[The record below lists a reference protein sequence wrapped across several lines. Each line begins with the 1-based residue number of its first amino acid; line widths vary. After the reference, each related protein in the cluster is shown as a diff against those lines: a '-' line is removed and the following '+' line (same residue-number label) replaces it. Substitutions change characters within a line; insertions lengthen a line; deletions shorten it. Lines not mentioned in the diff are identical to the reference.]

1 MSRPLPAMLKAGAAI
16 VGAAL
21 AVALLVAGATV
32 LAARHEARQ
41 AHTDAWE
48 RAVAVPMAL
57 EGWLRRHL
65 RPLSALAVS
74 AQSMTAAGAVDPRW
88 SATLDPFVDGLLAAN
103 GRLSGLAVMTAE
115 GRVRRYRRDG
125 PPVVERWSDRPV
137 LTAMVEDLFERART
151 GHATP
156 VWGHP
161 VRRTGS
167 GHALFNVRVPLLDDE
182 GEARAVLMAMIDLE
196 PLDRALPPHLRR
208 ADLTPYILY
217 GPDRVLAHRTLEDA
231 PPPTG
236 DVGAGRP
243 LAALESLEDPV
254 LAALPLAELTPLEAP
269 FDPTP
274 ARVLGQDT
282 PDGPVAHVQR
292 LVSGFSP
299 EPLLIG
305 VHMPAPDP
313 RPGAPL
319 APWAAAASAG
329 VLTVLTLSG
338 VWLVLGRGGGAPG
351 PGAGRTTEAALLAR
365 PVEETEASVLRV
377 VMVDTDRLAQVLPP
391 ERALATLRAFVQDAT
406 MLIRR
411 HGGYVTHSEGGG
423 LTAVFNLPD
432 PLPGHAEAAL
442 AAAIAL
448 QHRLEAGPVE
458 GQSLRANQGVATGTV
473 LAGPMGAPDRPVYGV
488 LGPAVDLAGRLE
500 AMTARTGTRILVS
513 DRTAELASSVR
524 LSSLGKLPVPGQA
537 VQARVHTPIAAAP
550 EPDTASRW

>member
-1 MSRPLPAMLKAGAAI
+1 MSRPLPALLRAGAAI

-21 AVALLVAGATV
+21 VVALLVAGATG
-32 LAARHEARQ
+32 LAGRHEARQ
-41 AHTDAWE
+41 AHADAWE

-65 RPLSALAVS
+65 RPLSALAIS

-103 GRLSGLAVMTAE
+103 ARLSGLAVMTAE

-125 PPVVERWSDRPV
+125 PPVLERWSDRPV
-137 LTAMVEDLFERART
+137 LTTMVEDLFERART
-151 GHATP
+151 GHAAP

-161 VRRTGS
+161 VRRAGS

-196 PLDRALPPHLRR
+196 ALDRALPPHLRR

-231 PPPTG
+231 PTTTG
-236 DVGAGRP
+236 DGGAGRP

-254 LAALPLAELTPLEAP
+254 LAALARAELTPLEAP
-269 FDPTP
+269 FDPAP
-274 ARVLGQDT
+274 ARVLRQDT
-282 PDGPVAHVQR
+282 PDGTVVHIQR
-292 LVSGFSP
+292 VVSGFGP

-305 VHMPAPDP
+305 VHMPMPDP

-319 APWAAAASAG
+319 APWAAGASAG
-329 VLTVLTLSG
+329 TLTALLLG
-338 VWLVLGRGGGAPG
+338 GLWLVRRSNPAG
-351 PGAGRTTEAALLAR
+351 PGLGVGRDTEAALLAR
-365 PVEETEASVLRV
+365 PVEETEASVLRI
-377 VMVDTDRLAQVLPP
+377 VMADTDRLAQVLPP
-391 ERALATLRAFVQDAT
+391 ERALATLRAFMREAT
-406 MLIRR
+406 LLIGR
-411 HGGYVTHSEGGG
+411 HGGSVTHSEGGC

-432 PLPGHAEAAL
+432 PLSDHAEAAL

-473 LAGPMGAPDRPVYGV
+473 LAGPMGAPGRPVYGV
-488 LGPAVDLAGRLE
+488 LGPAVDLAVQLE
-500 AMTARTGTRILVS
+500 AMTVRTGTRILVS
-513 DRTAELASSVR
+513 DRTADLAPSVR
-524 LSSLGKLPVPGQA
+524 LSSLGKLPVPGQPM
-537 VQARVHTPIAAAP
+537 QARIHTPIAAAP
-550 EPDTASRW
+550 EPDPASWW